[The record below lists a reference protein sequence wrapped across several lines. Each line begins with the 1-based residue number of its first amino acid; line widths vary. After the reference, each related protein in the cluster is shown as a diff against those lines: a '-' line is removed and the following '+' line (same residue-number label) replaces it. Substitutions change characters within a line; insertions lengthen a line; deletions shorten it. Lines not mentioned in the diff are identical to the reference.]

1 VVKVLVAHFELLVGV
16 FDEVVEVEA
25 LEVVHF
31 EVVVGALV
39 EMLDV
44 VTLEVASLV
53 KVLKVD

>member
-1 VVKVLVAHFELLVGV
+1 MKVLVAHFELLVGV

-25 LEVVHF
+25 LEVEHF

-39 EMLDV
+39 EMLDGV
-44 VTLEVASLV
+44 ALEVASLV

>member
-1 VVKVLVAHFELLVGV
+1 MVKVLVVHFELVVGV

-44 VTLEVASLV
+44 VALEVASLV